1 MRRKFFSK
9 NYLNYMRQAIGLA
22 RRGFGMTSPNPM
34 VGAVL
39 VKGGKII
46 GRGWH
51 RHAGEPHAEI
61 EALRDAQKRRYSTKS
76 ATLYVTLEPCC
87 THGRTPPCTEAI
99 IAAEIKRVVVGTTDP
114 NPKHSGRAFKI
125 LRHAGI
131 AIEPF
136 GVPRSRGKDN
146 ASRSN
151 RLKAGL
157 QTKLADE
164 CERLNEAFNHWIVHR
179 RPFVTVKAAMTL
191 DGKIATA
198 TGESK
203 WITAEA
209 ARAHGMKLRQGADA
223 ILVGINTILADDPS
237 LTFRTNADSKGNI
250 EHPTSNRPSLGSYGP
265 AGIQHPKPRRIV
277 LDSMART
284 PLAAKVVSD
293 EFAALTTIVVSK
305 YAPKNRVAALSKRV
319 NVLVAPAVRPST
331 LDPRLSTR
339 IDLRWL
345 MRKLGA
351 ENVTSLLVEG
361 GGEVNASFLLGG
373 LAQRVSFFYAPKI
386 LGGRDS
392 RKAVAGEGAKSLAE
406 VIRLRDVEW
415 KRLGPDLLLTA
426 RVTS

>member
-1 MRRKFFSK
+1 MDTRRKFFSQ
-9 NYLNYMRQAIGLA
+9 NYLRQALGLA
-22 RRGFGMTSPNPM
+22 RRGYGATSPNPM

-39 VKGGKII
+39 VKGGKVI

-51 RHAGEPHAEI
+51 RRAGLPHAEI
-61 EALRDAQKRRYSTKS
+61 EALRDAEKRGNNPAG

-99 IAAEIKRVVVGTTDP
+99 IAAGIKRVVVGATDP

-125 LRHAGI
+125 LRRAGI
-131 AIEPF
+131 EVTKVGSSRRDDRTAQRA
-136 GVPRSRGKDN
+136 VP
-146 ASRSN
+146 
-151 RLKAGL
+151 
-157 QTKLADE
+157 TKIANE
-164 CERLNEAFNHWIVHR
+164 CARLNEAFNHWIVHR

-191 DGKIATA
+191 DGKIATT

-203 WITAEA
+203 WITGKR

-223 ILVGINTILADDPS
+223 VLVGINTILADDPS
-237 LTFRTNADSKGNI
+237 LTARMGAPNSDSARADLEIGA
-250 EHPTSNRPSLGSYGP
+250 PRL
-265 AGIQHPKPRRIV
+265 RRIV

-305 YAPKNRVAALSKRV
+305 YAPKNRVAALVKRV
-319 NVLVAPAVRPST
+319 NIIVAPATKRRARSDAPYQ
-331 LDPRLSTR
+331 

-345 MRKLGA
+345 MQKLGA

-373 LAQRVSFFYAPKI
+373 LAQRVAFFYAPKI
-386 LGGRDS
+386 LGGRDA
-392 RKAVAGEGAKSLAE
+392 RKAVAGEGVKSLTD
-406 VIRLRDVEW
+406 VIQLRDVEW